1 MNQILSTSL
10 PVDINNNKSK
20 RIGQSYSKKNI
31 IKILSIVILIFGIFM
46 IGIGGYS
53 FVNNLIIESKNVEP
67 VISLENKEEKI
78 LLLRVTHKRKISK
91 LEYYWNDEEEI
102 ISENNGKKVEKEIEI
117 PYGSNTLHIKVQD
130 ENGKEMTYE
139 KVYELKS
146 KINLEVVS
154 NKIKI
159 SRENENSISYL
170 TYRWDDGEETRI
182 DINSMDLN
190 QEIDVLKGVHTLTVT
205 VVDEFN
211 NKDVKVQKINGVSKP
226 KIILD
231 VDQEVKHFVVK
242 ASDDEKIKKIEIRLN
257 QDDNQKVELNLEDM
271 DYNDVVFTLPYELQ
285 VGENYIEVKVYSSN
299 DVSSELEMRY
309 MKQ

>member
-78 LLLRVTHKRKISK
+78 LLLRVTHKRNISK

-257 QDDNQKVELNLEDM
+257 QDDNQKAELNLEDK

-285 VGENYIEVKVYSSN
+285 AGENYIEVKVYSSN
-299 DVSSELEMRY
+299 DVSSELGMRY